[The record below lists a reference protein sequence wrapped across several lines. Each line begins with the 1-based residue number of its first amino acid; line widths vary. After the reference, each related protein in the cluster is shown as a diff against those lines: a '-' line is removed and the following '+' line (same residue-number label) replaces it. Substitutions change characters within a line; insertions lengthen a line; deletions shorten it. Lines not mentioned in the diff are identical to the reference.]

1 MPALGIR
8 PPSFI
13 CVKAASRISPPTR
26 SKRMSAERLTLTGRR
41 GRLDRVQHAM
51 AGDRVVKG
59 RAEMRSLAIVAG
71 EVRVRLGDVPG
82 RARVLGRGPP
92 LLLCPGQNPSRER
105 APLPPPMA

>member
-26 SKRMSAERLTLTGRR
+26 SKRMSIERLTLTGRG

-51 AGDRVVKG
+51 AGDRVFKG
-59 RAEMRSLAIVAG
+59 GAEMRSIAIVAG
-71 EVRVRLGDVPG
+71 ETRVRLGDVRG
-82 RARVLGRGPP
+82 RARDLRRRPPILPWHRQELERGLRP
-92 LLLCPGQNPSRER
+92 L
-105 APLPPPMA
+105 AAA